1 MSAIHGLAS
10 CRAGAQSFPSR
21 MIYPRLPVGIRT
33 LIGSDDLHRFELTKD
48 RRHSRDTRKKREREP
63 VPGRAGTKELGTRTA
78 RKAPD
83 IPSALSPFFELR
95 RSGSG
100 PSFCPAEERRRI
112 GFLAA
117 PPRARLDNIT
127 PGPEKGKRRRRGRIG
142 IVAAV
147 PLTIDQNG
155 LCIYS
160 GPVDFFSPRW

>member
-1 MSAIHGLAS
+1 
-10 CRAGAQSFPSR
+10 

-48 RRHSRDTRKKREREP
+48 RRHSRRHAEEEGEGTCTWESR
-63 VPGRAGTKELGTRTA
+63 TKELGTRTA